1 MLLNPKKIKNQQE
14 VVQGSIYAQDPFDA
28 PIPGQSLT
36 DEPGKWAW
44 EKPPEITDVD
54 EAVESIVIPI
64 MEDPDKLEQVDKLMM
79 TGLPIESMVNT
90 LAFTGFAE
98 GKWTPDV
105 AELIKPPLSAFFIIR
120 AMEENIPAILYNNPR
135 AGRDGMSDELAM
147 ESMREGNPE
156 AFEHLQQQVS
166 ASKAPPPPIT
176 ESNFL
181 DMEQENLLA
190 ENEATDMGGIA

>member
-1 MLLNPKKIKNQQE
+1 
-14 VVQGSIYAQDPFDA
+14 
-28 PIPGQSLT
+28 
-36 DEPGKWAW
+36 
-44 EKPPEITDVD
+44 
-54 EAVESIVIPI
+54 
-64 MEDPDKLEQVDKLMM
+64 
-79 TGLPIESMVNT
+79 MVNT

>member
-64 MEDPDKLEQVDKLMM
+64 TEDPDTLEQVDKHVM
-79 TGLPIESMVNT
+79 
-90 LAFTGFAE
+90 
-98 GKWTPDV
+98 
-105 AELIKPPLSAFFIIR
+105 
-120 AMEENIPAILYNNPR
+120 
-135 AGRDGMSDELAM
+135 AG
-147 ESMREGNPE
+147 
-156 AFEHLQQQVS
+156 
-166 ASKAPPPPIT
+166 
-176 ESNFL
+176 
-181 DMEQENLLA
+181 
-190 ENEATDMGGIA
+190 